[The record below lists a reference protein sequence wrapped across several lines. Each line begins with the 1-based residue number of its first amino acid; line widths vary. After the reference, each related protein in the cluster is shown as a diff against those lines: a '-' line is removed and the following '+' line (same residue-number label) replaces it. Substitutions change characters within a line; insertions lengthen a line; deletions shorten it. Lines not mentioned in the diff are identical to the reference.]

1 MSVYKSRRSQI
12 RPNLLQEG
20 IAIFYDLQKRK
31 ITREKEKDTKN
42 LLRCLLL
49 LLLLL
54 HHSPAVIRGGE
65 SFEDLLPGS
74 SSLPCLSISPILMR
88 VEEIVEPSSALTS
101 STVITVTGFTPILAR
116 ISLRSLPLL

>member
-49 LLLLL
+49 LHL
-54 HHSPAVIRGGE
+54 HRSPAVIRGGE